1 MCFTVRAA
9 LAFRPTALAALQDLQ
24 LLARSQLCAAEKQ
37 CETFRDSFQYATMTS
52 VTVDIVVW
60 LRAAA
65 SSSIY
70 VGVEAS
76 RLARDRM
83 TGTNG
88 ASKDRS
94 RSPRKVDASKLTE
107 ADLTDGFSASE
118 IFGSK
123 TAMSGYT
130 YDDLICLPGHINF
143 GVHDVALGSRF
154 TKKIALKTPI
164 VSSPMDTVTESNMAI
179 AMALEGGIGVI
190 HTNLPIETQAQE
202 VARVKKY
209 KAGFIL
215 EPRCVPPTMTIE
227 DLDKL
232 KSTLGFTGFPV
243 TENGQMGAK
252 LLGLVT
258 KRDTDFI
265 VDRKTRLS
273 QIMTPCA
280 NLVTMFEGCDLYEA
294 NDLLQKSKKG
304 KLPIITKSGLLVALV
319 ARTDI
324 KKNVDFPNATKHPV
338 NKELLVAAAIGTRP
352 ADRERVKALVAA
364 GVDAV
369 VIDSSQGD
377 SVFQHEMVKWIKS
390 QFPDLQVVAGNV
402 VTKKQAQNL
411 IECGADALRVGM
423 GIGSICTTQEVCA
436 CGRAQA
442 SAVYNVAKLA
452 RLYGVPILA
461 DGGISSPG
469 HIVKALSL
477 GAGAAMCGSLLAGT
491 AETPGEYF
499 YSEDGKR
506 LKRYRGMGS
515 IDAMKKG
522 SDDRYFGT
530 AAAIKVAQG
539 VSGTVQDKG
548 SIHKYI
554 PYLTQGLKHG
564 MQDIGA
570 QSVDQLQSMLQEGH
584 LRFEL
589 RSAAAQREGGV
600 HGLHSFERKLFDS

>member
-1 MCFTVRAA
+1 MA
-9 LAFRPTALAALQDLQ
+9 
-24 LLARSQLCAAEKQ
+24 
-37 CETFRDSFQYATMTS
+37 
-52 VTVDIVVW
+52 
-60 LRAAA
+60 
-65 SSSIY
+65 
-70 VGVEAS
+70 
-76 RLARDRM
+76 
-83 TGTNG
+83 TNG
-88 ASKDRS
+88 SAAMNGKDAKDRS
-94 RSPRKVDASKLTE
+94 RSPRKELKKDPSKLTE
-107 ADLTDGFSASE
+107 EDLKDGFSAQE
-118 IFGSK
+118 IFSSAITK
-123 TAMSGYT
+123 SGYT

-143 GVHDVALGSRF
+143 GVHDVNLTTRFSR
-154 TKKIALKTPI
+154 KITLKTPI

-179 AMALEGGIGVI
+179 AMALEGGLGVI
-190 HTNLPIETQAQE
+190 HTNLSIEAQANE
-202 VARVKKY
+202 VARVKKF
-209 KAGFIL
+209 KAGFIID
-215 EPRCVPPTMTIE
+215 PVCVPPTMTLE
-227 DLDKL
+227 ELDQL
-232 KSTLGFTGFPV
+232 KSKLGFTGFPV
-243 TENGQMGAK
+243 TENGQMGRP

-265 VDRKTRLS
+265 TDRKTRLS
-273 QIMTPCA
+273 AIMTPLSQ
-280 NLVTMFEGCDLYEA
+280 LVTEKEGIDLKQA
-294 NDLLQKSKKG
+294 NETLQKSKKG
-304 KLPIITKSGLLVALV
+304 KLPIITNTNLLVALV

-324 KKNVDFPNATKHPV
+324 KKNVEFPNATKHPV

-352 ADRERVKALVAA
+352 ADRERVRALAA
-364 GVDAV
+364 ARVDAII
-369 VIDSSQGD
+369 IDSSQGD
-377 SVFQHEMVKWIKS
+377 SVFQHEMIKWIKKE
-390 QFPDLQVVAGNV
+390 FPEIQVVAGNV
-402 VTKKQAQNL
+402 VTKQQAKHL

-452 RLYGVPILA
+452 NLYGVPILA

-491 AETPGEYF
+491 SETPGEYF
-499 YSEDGKR
+499 YSEEGKR

-530 AAAIKVAQG
+530 TSAIKVAQG

-548 SIHKYI
+548 SIHRYI
-554 PYLTQGLKHG
+554 PYLTQGIRHG

-570 QSVDQLQSMLQEGH
+570 KSVSELQDMLQQGH

-600 HGLHSFERKLFDS
+600 HGLHSFERKLFDA

>member
-1 MCFTVRAA
+1 M
-9 LAFRPTALAALQDLQ
+9 
-24 LLARSQLCAAEKQ
+24 
-37 CETFRDSFQYATMTS
+37 AT
-52 VTVDIVVW
+52 
-60 LRAAA
+60 
-65 SSSIY
+65 
-70 VGVEAS
+70 
-76 RLARDRM
+76 
-83 TGTNG
+83 TNG
-88 ASKDRS
+88 VAATNGKDRS
-94 RSPRKVDASKLTE
+94 RSPRKELKDPSKLTE
-107 ADLTDGFSASE
+107 EDLQDGFSAQQ
-118 IFGSK
+118 IFTSSMTK
-123 TAMSGYT
+123 SGYT

-143 GVHDVALGSRF
+143 GVHDVNLSTRF
-154 TKKIALKTPI
+154 TRKICLKTPI

-190 HTNLPIETQAQE
+190 HTNLSIEAQANE
-202 VARVKKY
+202 VARVKKF

-215 EPRCVPPTMTIE
+215 DPVCVPPTMTLKE
-227 DLDKL
+227 LDEL
-232 KSTLGFTGFPV
+232 KSKLGFTGFPV
-243 TENGQMGAK
+243 TEGGQMGRP

-265 VDRKTRLS
+265 SDRNTRLS
-273 QIMTPCA
+273 SIMTPVKE
-280 NLVTMFEGCDLYEA
+280 LVTAKEGI
-294 NDLLQKSKKG
+294 DLLQANKLLQTSKKG
-304 KLPIITKSGLLVALV
+304 KLPIITETGLLVALV

-324 KKNVDFPNATKHPV
+324 KKNVEFPNATKHPV

-352 ADRERVKALVAA
+352 ADKERVAALAAA
-364 GVDAV
+364 GVDAII
-369 VIDSSQGD
+369 IDSSQGD
-377 SVFQHEMVKWIKS
+377 SVFQHEMIKWIKKEH
-390 QFPDLQVVAGNV
+390 PNIEVVAGNV
-402 VTKKQAQNL
+402 VTKQQAKNL

-452 RLYGVPILA
+452 SLYGVPILA

-491 AETPGEYF
+491 SETPGEYF
-499 YSEDGKR
+499 YSEEGKR

-530 AAAIKVAQG
+530 TSSIKVAQG

-548 SIHKYI
+548 SIHRYI
-554 PYLTQGLKHG
+554 PYLTQGIRHG
-564 MQDIGA
+564 MQDIGSK
-570 QSVDQLQSMLQEGH
+570 SVEELQGMLQRGQ

-600 HGLHSFERKLFDS
+600 HGLHSFERKLFDA